1 MTVIINTQEELEALI
16 DKNNNIIIDGDLTI
30 NCSISIEANINA
42 CNIDAINIY
51 ANNIDANNIDAINIY
66 ANNIDANNIDVH
78 NISYDTFCIA
88 HQSLKC
94 KTIKGRREN
103 ALHACL
109 DQPIEYIK

>member
-1 MTVIINTQEELEALI
+1 
-16 DKNNNIIIDGDLTI
+16 
-30 NCSISIEANINA
+30 
-42 CNIDAINIY
+42 NIDA
-51 ANNIDANNIDAINIY
+51 D
-66 ANNIDANNIDVH
+66 NIDANNIDVH

>member
-51 ANNIDANNIDAINIY
+51 ANNIDANNID
-66 ANNIDANNIDVH
+66 VH